1 MKSKLLNKEIT
12 NIIAAYL
19 YNYKATPLVNAET
32 EASNL
37 SSHISSQ
44 HGFKNIIR
52 PLDAFLRSYF
62 NTHKYL
68 GGS

>member
-19 YNYKATPLVNAET
+19 YNHTPTPLPKTDT
-32 EASNL
+32 EATSAPNPV
-37 SSHISSQ
+37 SSHP
-44 HGFKNIIR
+44 GYKNITR

-68 GGS
+68 GGT